1 MGFGQPN
8 SSSVYST
15 CHPTIEKPLTTTD
28 HQHPAQA
35 PATGADGDSLAIPT
49 AAAPMGLTPPSG
61 DVPVLN
67 DPGLAAELARLAR
80 GQDEVLVIA
89 NAYTVCVR
97 RRPPSGGAWQMLCC
111 GELGSDAIEAAKPL
125 SRKRLTWAAVA
136 GAPWE
141 ADPETVPITKG
152 TVALLNRW
160 LKTSN
165 DDEGGR
171 EGDVTPAIKEELTYL
186 AGWRCQFT
194 GCGRDLKSHAA
205 TGTRG
210 RFSYFAHI
218 VAASE
223 DGPRGHPV
231 LSKLWASELKNFMLL
246 CDECHRLIDKVNP
259 AKYTVEVLQ
268 QMREDSIAEVKRL
281 LDSLQHKTAE
291 VIAIVG
297 NIAGQPAQFSID
309 DAHEALWGLGLRS
322 AETKVSRYFYPGG
335 QHHDVHSPG
344 YWTSLFQQ
352 MKQDMPLLR
361 TLLDGTRSGAARP
374 RLAVFP
380 LHSMSVLLLAGR
392 VLGDNEGTH
401 LFQPHRNKVGLGT
414 RWAWPK
420 RELPTSAL
428 DKFKLEQL
436 HPHATGEEDA
446 ILVVALTS
454 DIVAPRMPTACAQGD
469 EFLLPTLRI
478 TGPTFDKDC
487 MQQPQDLQLF
497 ALAVDAAMRKLQ
509 DDWKV
514 RRVHLFVSAPTTAV
528 LLVGQKM
535 QARHHAD
542 FICHEALPGAGGVYK
557 PTIEITP
564 KLVRELVTGQ
574 AITHP
579 LQN

>member
-1 MGFGQPN
+1 
-8 SSSVYST
+8 VDR
-15 CHPTIEKPLTTTD
+15 EAL
-28 HQHPAQA
+28 
-35 PATGADGDSLAIPT
+35 ATP
-49 AAAPMGLTPPSG
+49 AAASNGLTPPPR
-61 DVPVLN
+61 DVPVL
-67 DPGLAAELARLAR
+67 DDAGLAAEFAHLAR
-80 GQDEVLVIA
+80 GQDAVLVIS

-97 RRPPSGGAWQMLCC
+97 HRPATGGAWQMLCC

-125 SRKRLTWAAVA
+125 SRRRLTWAAVA

-141 ADPETVPITKG
+141 ADPEGVPTTKG
-152 TVALLNRW
+152 TVAMLNRW

-165 DDEGGR
+165 DDGGR
-171 EGDVTPAIKEELTYL
+171 EGDVTPTIKEELTYL

-194 GCGRDLKSHAA
+194 GCGRDLKRHAV
-205 TGTRG
+205 TGSRG

-231 LSKLWASELKNFMLL
+231 LSKLWASEPKNFMLL

-268 QMREDSIAEVKRL
+268 KMREDSIAEVKRV
-281 LDSLQHKTAE
+281 LDSLQHKPAE

-309 DAHEALWGLGLRS
+309 DAHEALWGQGLRS
-322 AETKVSRYFYPGG
+322 TETKVSRYFYPGG

-352 MKQDMPLLR
+352 MKQDMPLLQ
-361 TLLDGTRSGAARP
+361 TLLDGTRSGTARP

-380 LHSMSVLLLAGR
+380 LHSTSVLLLAGR
-392 VLGDNEGTH
+392 ALGDNEGTH
-401 LFQPHRNKVGLGT
+401 LFQPHRNKVGSGT

-420 RELPTSAL
+420 GEKPVAAL
-428 DKFKLEQL
+428 DKFMPEEL
-436 HPHATGEEDA
+436 HPHTVGQEEA

-454 DIVAPRMPTACAQGD
+454 DIAASRMPAACAQGD
-469 EFLLPTLRI
+469 EILLPTLRI

-497 ALAVDAAMRKLQ
+497 ALAVDAAMRKIQ
-509 DDWKV
+509 DDWRV
-514 RRVHLFVSAPTTAV
+514 RRVHLFVSAPTTAA

-542 FICHEALPGAGGVYK
+542 FICHEALPGAGGAYK

-564 KLVRELVTGQ
+564 RLIRELVSGQ
-574 AITHP
+574 AATHP
-579 LQN
+579 LQP

>member
-1 MGFGQPN
+1 M
-8 SSSVYST
+8 
-15 CHPTIEKPLTTTD
+15 TTTD
-28 HQHPAQA
+28 LQHRAPGPASVA
-35 PATGADGDSLAIPT
+35 GEDRESLAVPAAT
-49 AAAPMGLTPPSG
+49 AFIGLIPPSG
-61 DVPVLN
+61 PVLS
-67 DPGLAAELARLAR
+67 DAGLASELARLAR

-89 NAYTVCVR
+89 NAYTVCLHH
-97 RRPPSGGAWQMLCC
+97 RPPNGGTWQLLCC
-111 GELGSDAIEAAKPL
+111 GELGCDAIEAAKPL
-125 SRKRLTWAAVA
+125 SRKRLTWAAAA

-141 ADPETVPITKG
+141 ADPESVPTTKG
-152 TVALLNRW
+152 TLALLNRW

-165 DDEGGR
+165 DDDSGR
-171 EGDVTPAIKEELTYL
+171 EGGVTPAIKEDLPYL

-205 TGTRG
+205 TGSRG

-218 VAASE
+218 IAASE

-281 LDSLQHKTAE
+281 LDSLEHKPAE

-297 NIAGQPAQFSID
+297 NIAGQPAQFSMD
-309 DAHEALWGLGLRS
+309 DAHEALWGQGLRS
-322 AETKVSRYFYPGG
+322 TDTKVSRYFYPGG
-335 QHHDVHSPG
+335 QHHDVHSSG

-352 MKQDMPLLR
+352 MKQDMPLLQ

-380 LHSMSVLLLAGR
+380 LHSTSVLMLAGR

-401 LFQPHRNKVGLGT
+401 LFQPHRNKVGSGT

-420 RELPTSAL
+420 RESLPSAL
-428 DKFKLEQL
+428 DKFKLEEL
-436 HPHATGEEDA
+436 HPHAAGQEEA

-454 DIVAPRMPTACAQGD
+454 DIVASRMPTACAQRD

-487 MQQPQDLQLF
+487 MQQPQDLQMF

-514 RRVHLFVSAPTTAV
+514 RRVHLFVSAPTTAA

-542 FICHEALPGAGGVYK
+542 FICHEALPGAGGAYK
-557 PTIEITP
+557 PTIKITP

>member
-1 MGFGQPN
+1 M
-8 SSSVYST
+8 
-15 CHPTIEKPLTTTD
+15 TTTD
-28 HQHPAQA
+28 LQHPVQA
-35 PATGADGDSLAIPT
+35 PVNGADVESTAIS
-49 AAAPMGLTPPSG
+49 AASERTILTPPSG

-67 DPGLAAELARLAR
+67 DAGVAAELARLGR
-80 GQDEVLVIA
+80 GQDEVLIIA

-97 RRPPSGGAWQMLCC
+97 QRPATGGPWQMVCC

-141 ADPETVPITKG
+141 ADPETAPKTTG
-152 TVALLNRW
+152 TLALLRRW

-165 DDEGGR
+165 DDSGGR

-194 GCGRDLKSHAA
+194 GCGRDLKSHVA

-223 DGPRGHPV
+223 DGPRGHHV
-231 LSKLWASELKNFMLL
+231 LSKLWASEPTNFMLL

-259 AKYTVEVLQ
+259 AKYTVEMLQ
-268 QMREDSIAEVKRL
+268 HMREDSIAEVKRL
-281 LDSLQHKTAE
+281 LDSLQHKPAE

-297 NIAGQPAQFSID
+297 NIAGQPAQFSMD
-309 DAHEALWGLGLRS
+309 EAHEALWGQGLRS
-322 AETKVSRYFYPGG
+322 TEMKVSRYFYPGG
-335 QHHDVHSPG
+335 QHHDVHSSG

-352 MKQDMPLLR
+352 MKQDMPLLQ

-380 LHSMSVLLLAGR
+380 LHSTSVLLLAGR
-392 VLGDNEGTH
+392 VLGDNDGTH
-401 LFQPHRNKVGLGT
+401 LFQPHRNKVGAGT

-420 RELPTSAL
+420 GEMPAAAL
-428 DKFKLEQL
+428 DKFKLEEL
-436 HPHATGEEDA
+436 HPHAEGQEEA
-446 ILVVALTS
+446 VLVVALTS
-454 DIVAPRMPTACAQGD
+454 DIVASRMPAACARGD
-469 EFLLPTLRI
+469 ELLLPALRI

-487 MQQPQDLQLF
+487 MQHPQDLQLV

-514 RRVHLFVSAPTTAV
+514 RRVHLFVSAPTTAG

-542 FICHEALPGAGGVYK
+542 FICYEALPGAGAAYQ
-557 PTIEITP
+557 PTIEITA

-574 AITHP
+574 ALTHP
-579 LQN
+579 LQH

>member
-1 MGFGQPN
+1 M
-8 SSSVYST
+8 
-15 CHPTIEKPLTTTD
+15 TTTD
-28 HQHPAQA
+28 LQHPVRA
-35 PATGADGDSLAIPT
+35 PVAGADGESTAIP
-49 AAAPMGLTPPSG
+49 AASARTTLTPPSG

-67 DPGLAAELARLAR
+67 DAGLAAELARLAR

-97 RRPPSGGAWQMLCC
+97 HRPATGGAWQMVCC
-111 GELGSDAIEAAKPL
+111 GDLGSAAIEAAKPL

-141 ADPETVPITKG
+141 ADPETAPKTTG
-152 TVALLNRW
+152 TLALLRRW

-165 DDEGGR
+165 DDDGGR

-186 AGWRCQFT
+186 AGWRCQLT

-223 DGPRGHPV
+223 DGPRGDHV
-231 LSKLWASELKNFMLL
+231 LSKLWASEPKNFMLL

-268 QMREDSIAEVKRL
+268 HMREDSIAEVKRL
-281 LDSLQHKTAE
+281 LDSLQHKPAE

-297 NIAGQPAQFSID
+297 NIAGQPAQFSMD
-309 DAHEALWGLGLRS
+309 EAHEALWGQGLRS
-322 AETKVSRYFYPGG
+322 TEMKVSRYFYPGG

-352 MKQDMPLLR
+352 MKQDMPLLQ

-380 LHSMSVLLLAGR
+380 LHSTSVLLLAGR
-392 VLGDNEGTH
+392 VLGDNDGTH
-401 LFQPHRNKVGLGT
+401 LFQPHRNKVGAGT

-420 RELPTSAL
+420 GEMPVAAL
-428 DKFKLEQL
+428 DKFKLEEL
-436 HPHATGEEDA
+436 LPHAEGQEEA
-446 ILVVALTS
+446 VLVVALTS
-454 DIVAPRMPTACAQGD
+454 DIVASRMPAACARGD
-469 EFLLPTLRI
+469 EFLLPALRI
-478 TGPTFDKDC
+478 TAPTFDKDC
-487 MQQPQDLQLF
+487 MQHPQDLQLV

-514 RRVHLFVSAPTTAV
+514 RRVHLFVSAPTTAA
-528 LLVGQKM
+528 LIVGQKM

-542 FICHEALPGAGGVYK
+542 FICYEALPGAGAAYQ
-557 PTIEITP
+557 PTIEITA

-574 AITHP
+574 ALTHP
-579 LQN
+579 LQH